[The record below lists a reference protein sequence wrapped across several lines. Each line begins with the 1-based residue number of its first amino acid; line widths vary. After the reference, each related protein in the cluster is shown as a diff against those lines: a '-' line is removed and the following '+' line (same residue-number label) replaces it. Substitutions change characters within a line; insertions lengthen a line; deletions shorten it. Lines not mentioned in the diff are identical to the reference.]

1 MSPRGRPQGSR
12 NKRRVAAERMES
24 DLVEQTDM
32 QTIAPLVEEKFNN
45 FPPAKDVEKEKKIL
59 GALED
64 IDPDED
70 IDEEERDHDLA
81 GDTYL
86 GEPDK
91 YNSAPYYLRHLPLGA
106 DRSKHIVAAAQAAI
120 VLGTPPAQV
129 AEQYGISLPRIK
141 QWKDTLITTSAIG
154 KRDRLSD
161 MLFAYIEQ
169 EMKSLLA
176 ISMITSDEEWVMRQ
190 TASDLAHYVAVKS
203 DRLLLLLQAFARTNI
218 SQREYEQQLKVITDN
233 AES

>member
-1 MSPRGRPQGSR
+1 MASRGRPLGSR
-12 NKRRVAAERMES
+12 NKSRITAERLES
-24 DLVEQTDM
+24 GRLEETDM

-45 FPPAKDVEKEKKIL
+45 FPPERDIEKEKKIL
-59 GALED
+59 GALEG
-64 IDPDED
+64 IDPDEE
-70 IDEEERDHDLA
+70 IDEEERDRVLE

-86 GEPDK
+86 GEPER
-91 YNSAPYYLRHLPLGA
+91 YNSAPYYLRNLPLGS

-120 VLGTPPAQV
+120 VLGAPAAQV
-129 AEQYGISLPRIK
+129 SEQFGISMPRIK

-154 KRDRLSD
+154 KRDRISE
-161 MLFAYIEQ
+161 MLMAYIEQ

-190 TASDLAHYVAVKS
+190 SASDLAHYVAVKS
-203 DRLLLLLQAFARTNI
+203 DRLLMLLQAFARTNI